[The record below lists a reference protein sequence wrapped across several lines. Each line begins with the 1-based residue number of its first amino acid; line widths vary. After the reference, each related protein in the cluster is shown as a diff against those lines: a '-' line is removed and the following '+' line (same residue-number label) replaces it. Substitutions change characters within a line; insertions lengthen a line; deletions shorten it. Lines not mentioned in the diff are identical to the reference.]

1 MVSVKTFCFNAFS
14 ENTFILESDKHCII
28 IDPGCYDEAE
38 RKELVDYIE
47 SNLLKPLSI
56 INTHCH
62 VDHVLGVK
70 FIKEYFDIPFLI
82 LKEEEQ
88 VLKSVKLYAPIYG
101 FNQYSEPEVDGYI
114 EEGEIIKLGNSQ
126 WKILS
131 VPGHAPG
138 HIALYNEE
146 DKICMAGDVLFQRSI
161 GRTDLP
167 GGHFDTLIKSIQM
180 QLFTLPDDVKVYP
193 GHGPETTIIE
203 EKLYNPFCG
212 EKSNS

>member
-14 ENTFILESDKHCII
+14 ENTFILESNQHCII
-28 IDPGCYDEAE
+28 IDPGCYDEGE
-38 RKELVDYIE
+38 KKEIVDYIE
-47 SNLLKPLSI
+47 SHQMKPLSI

-70 FIKEYFDIPFLI
+70 YLQEHFEIPFLI
-82 LKEEEQ
+82 FGEENA
-88 VLKSVKLYAPIYG
+88 VLQSVKLYAPVYG
-101 FNQYSEPEVDGYI
+101 FQGYSEPAVDGNLV
-114 EEGEIIKLGNSQ
+114 EGEIIQVGESY
-126 WKILS
+126 WKVLS
-131 VPGHAPG
+131 VPGHSPG
-138 HIALYNEE
+138 HIALYNER
-146 DKICMAGDVLFQRSI
+146 DKLCMAGDVLFQRSI

-167 GGHFDTLIKSIQM
+167 GGDFDTLLNSIQT

-212 EKSNS
+212 EKSNI